1 MSEQSELDE
10 LNRVLG
16 RRLAEI
22 RREAGL
28 TQAQL
33 AVRLRGTNR
42 GWQQAVSRFEQGK
55 AGQQSLF
62 FILDYLRAC
71 GKCLRAVMDVLTLA
85 SGTRPG
91 SRFGPSRISR
101 DGYGRW

>member
-1 MSEQSELDE
+1 MMSEQSELDE
-10 LNRVLG
+10 LYRVLG

-22 RREAGL
+22 RHEAGL

-33 AVRLRGTNR
+33 AARLRGTNR

-71 GKCLRAVMDVLTLA
+71 GKGLDAVMDVL
-85 SGTRPG
+85 
-91 SRFGPSRISR
+91 
-101 DGYGRW
+101 D

>member
-1 MSEQSELDE
+1 MRNEQSELDE

-16 RRLAEI
+16 RRLAGI

-33 AVRLRGTNR
+33 AARLRGINR

-55 AGQQSLF
+55 AGQQSL
-62 FILDYLRAC
+62 LALR
-71 GKCLRAVMDVLTLA
+71 GFVWV
-85 SGTRPG
+85 
-91 SRFGPSRISR
+91 F
-101 DGYGRW
+101 